1 MNEDNELIK
10 KRLAELARKAE
21 SGGYYTFTDFL
32 GLSEQSAFKEI
43 LPKLGGAK
51 YTIYGGAEGAERVVI
66 RFGDADDIGY
76 DVPFSIVCIKI
87 EPKSQKFADRL
98 SHRDFLG
105 ALLNLGI
112 ERDMLGDIA
121 IIDNVGYLFALSDIA
136 EFIEQS
142 LERVKRT
149 DVTAHVITELPEGS
163 LYRTEARRIQIS
175 SERADAA
182 VAKVYGL
189 SRDDAQGLFKRRLVF
204 ADGKQIESASYN
216 IKAGE
221 KISVRG
227 FGRFIYRGY
236 EGLSKKGKLNATV
249 DVYI

>member
-10 KRLAELARKAE
+10 KRFAELARKAE

-32 GLSEQSAFKEI
+32 GLNEQSAFKEI
-43 LPKLGGAK
+43 LPRLGRAK
-51 YTIYGGAEGAERVVI
+51 YTMHGGAEGAERVVI
-66 RFGDADDIGY
+66 RFGDQDDIGY
-76 DVPFSIVCIKI
+76 DVPFPIVCIKI
-87 EPKSQKFADRL
+87 EPRSQKFADKL

-136 EFIEQS
+136 EFIERS

-149 DVTAHVITELPEGS
+149 DVTASMITELPEGS
-163 LYRTEARRIQIS
+163 LYRTEVRRIQIS

-182 VAKVYGL
+182 IAKVYGL
-189 SRDDAQGLFKRRLVF
+189 SRDDAQSLFKRRLVF
-204 ADGKQIESASYN
+204 ADGRQIESASYN
-216 IKAGE
+216 LKIGE

-227 FGRFIYRGY
+227 YGRFIYRGY
-236 EGLSKKGKLNATV
+236 EGLSKKGKLNAIV
-249 DVYI
+249 DVYV